1 MKRPVT
7 ILSAAVA
14 ALLAWATT
22 AAAGDPARVL
32 FRQSFEDRESVER
45 AGGRLV
51 GGDLVPGRQGRALRI
66 DRGTAITF
74 PTSPSHRGDEQLPA
88 QNLDF
93 RQGTI
98 EFWHRPDYQPQG
110 GLRRVLFAAAGALDV
125 DALVLEV
132 TLHGELLAHRSWGR
146 RQVYITA
153 AAPAAW
159 ERGDWVHIAMTWA
172 SPDGEATAPRIYL
185 QGEPVG
191 GGKPEFGSFMPRATA
206 GVELDLP
213 LPPVLAAPDFDLCH
227 MAGAYHATGLLDEV
241 VIYGGELPA
250 AEIRRLPARE

>member
-1 MKRPVT
+1 MTRSVT
-7 ILSAAVA
+7 ILSVA
-14 ALLAWATT
+14 LPALLAWAG
-22 AAAGDPARVL
+22 AAAADEPARVL
-32 FRQSFEDRESVER
+32 FRQSLEDRETVER

-51 GGDLVPGRQGRALRI
+51 GGHLVPGRQGQALRV

-74 PTSPSHRGDEQLPA
+74 PTSPSYRGDRYLPA

-98 EFWHRPDYQPQG
+98 EFWHRPDYEPQG

-159 ERGDWVHIAMTWA
+159 ERGEWVHIAMTWA
-172 SPDGEATAPRIYL
+172 SP
-185 QGEPVG
+185 
-191 GGKPEFGSFMPRATA
+191 GSR
-206 GVELDLP
+206 
-213 LPPVLAAPDFDLCH
+213 
-227 MAGAYHATGLLDEV
+227 
-241 VIYGGELPA
+241 
-250 AEIRRLPARE
+250 